1 MSSGAPAVDAGGEL
15 VDFCVEVSLEDVLDE
30 GIRRLR
36 DKGTWKVWQFGGS
49 EFFEQETFKK
59 HLHEAHLP
67 QDLLHLLPKDDP
79 KGPERPAEAALRQ
92 RMTDLLQQVRGV
104 VGWTLEQ
111 GLQPWCSCVCIVV
124 YGLEA
129 GGGGWSDPGQLWQQ
143 ASIGSSTCDK
153 CGSWDC
159 EQLTHHCC

>member
-1 MSSGAPAVDAGGEL
+1 LPDAPAVDAGGEL

-36 DKGTWKVWQFGGS
+36 DKGTWKVWQFGGN

-92 RMTDLLQQVRGV
+92 RMTDLLQQVRRSGIDGVAQSRGVCSCTGCECSVGYSRWRLGV
-104 VGWTLEQ
+104 VAGQ
-111 GLQPWCSCVCIVV
+111 G
-124 YGLEA
+124 
-129 GGGGWSDPGQLWQQ
+129 
-143 ASIGSSTCDK
+143 
-153 CGSWDC
+153 
-159 EQLTHHCC
+159 